1 MVIIGYIYVYTMYH
15 TMWYLSS
22 VMPFYYLGCMLK
34 LIALHSYTMLET
46 KVQFPIEGEK
56 FFGLP
61 IVTNSTHARVMD
73 KKVTEF
79 IQSRR
84 WQRSIIR
91 VLVAPHNSGR
101 SKGVPRRTPLPM
113 DQNFLN
119 FMQFFGKSGKFV
131 CWLPWRVGT
140 PS

>member
-1 MVIIGYIYVYTMYH
+1 
-15 TMWYLSS
+15 MWYLSS

-73 KKVTEF
+73 KKSDGIHPEQTLAEVYN
-79 IQSRR
+79 QG
-84 WQRSIIR
+84 
-91 VLVAPHNSGR
+91 ASG
-101 SKGVPRRTPLPM
+101 PT
-113 DQNFLN
+113 
-119 FMQFFGKSGKFV
+119 
-131 CWLPWRVGT
+131 
-140 PS
+140 